1 MTQPVLLQ
9 FTRRTAT
16 LIHGAM
22 VTGVVLII
30 VVFVFLR
37 QAIEQEPY
45 RDLVLVFRIV
55 ALAELV
61 FAAILIRVVRHRM
74 APFEPAGDEAEWWRA
89 HLAQAVIIWALAEGA
104 ALLGAILW
112 FLTADVALLVGV
124 AGVALALLVLNH
136 PRALLGV

>member
-16 LIHGAM
+16 LIHVAM

-37 QAIEQEPY
+37 QAIELDPY

-61 FAAILIRVVRHRM
+61 FAAIFIRVVRHRM
-74 APFEPAGDEAEWWRA
+74 APFEPGGDEVVWWRT
-89 HLAQAVIIWALAEGA
+89 HLGQAVIVWALAEGA
-104 ALLGAILW
+104 ALLGAIFW